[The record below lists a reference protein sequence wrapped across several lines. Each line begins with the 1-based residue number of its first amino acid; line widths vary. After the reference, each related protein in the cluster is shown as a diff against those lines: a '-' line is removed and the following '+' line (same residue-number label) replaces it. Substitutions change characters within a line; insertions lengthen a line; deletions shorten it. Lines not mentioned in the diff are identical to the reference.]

1 MVDVPHERVDE
12 KSPFRCTAVTHN
24 GQCIYKRTPH
34 SEFCPLHGGTRDEEK
49 FQKYR
54 LAKYR
59 LTQYQ
64 GRVAEFA
71 NDDDIKSLR
80 EEIGILRMTLETLL
94 NSLTDK
100 NKLIIYID
108 KIQHLVGQIQK
119 TVESAQRMEEKTN
132 TLIDRKVVIVIADSM
147 VNIISQYIK
156 DPDELTMVA
165 EKICAS
171 IESAASPTADV
182 GAVA

>member
-1 MVDVPHERVDE
+1 MVDVKHERVAE
-12 KSPFRCTAVTHN
+12 NSPFRCQAVHQG
-24 GQCIYKRTPH
+24 GQCIYKRTEH
-34 SEFCPLHGGTRDEEK
+34 SQFCPLHGGTRDEET

-59 LTQYQ
+59 LTQYG

-71 NDDDIKSLR
+71 CDDEIKSLR

-94 NSLTDK
+94 NQLTDK
-100 NKLIIYID
+100 NKLLLFID
-108 KIQHLVGQIQK
+108 KIQHLVGQITK

-147 VNIISQYIK
+147 VGIVSQYVK
-156 DPDELTMVA
+156 DPDELNMIA

-171 IESAASPTADV
+171 IENAASPVADA
-182 GAVA
+182 AVA